1 MKSESERSQT
11 KKILYNEHKFLQIRD
26 TNANSYIKR
35 CSTFIKGMQTKT
47 TMRYHLTVIRMATI
61 LKKSKIYQVLAR
73 LWRNWNPCTLL
84 VGMQN
89 SVASL
94 ENSMEVPQ
102 KIKNR
107 TIIRFSN
114 LISGYLSKGNE
125 VRISKRY

>member
-1 MKSESERSQT
+1 M
-11 KKILYNEHKFLQIRD
+11 
-26 TNANSYIKR
+26 
-35 CSTFIKGMQTKT
+35 
-47 TMRYHLTVIRMATI
+47 
-61 LKKSKIYQVLAR
+61 LASV
-73 LWRNWNPCTLL
+73 WRNWNPGKLL

-107 TIIRFSN
+107 TIVRFSN

-125 VRISKRY
+125 IRISKR

>member
-1 MKSESERSQT
+1 M
-11 KKILYNEHKFLQIRD
+11 
-26 TNANSYIKR
+26 
-35 CSTFIKGMQTKT
+35 
-47 TMRYHLTVIRMATI
+47 
-61 LKKSKIYQVLAR
+61 
-73 LWRNWNPCTLL
+73 
-84 VGMQN
+84 GMQN

-125 VRISKRY
+125 IRISKRY